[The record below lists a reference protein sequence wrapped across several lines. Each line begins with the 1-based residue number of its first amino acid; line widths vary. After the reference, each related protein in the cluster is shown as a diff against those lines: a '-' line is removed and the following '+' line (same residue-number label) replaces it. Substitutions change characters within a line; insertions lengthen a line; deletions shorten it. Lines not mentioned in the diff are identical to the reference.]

1 MKATELRRWSRDEY
15 ESMIAQ
21 GLFAPGE
28 RLELIDGEILK
39 MTPQGS
45 LHATAVRLAEDALRA
60 LFSRGFDVRAQLPL
74 ALGISSEPEPD
85 IAVVKGKPRDY
96 RDAHPSA
103 AVLIVEIADTTL
115 EYDRSR
121 KESIYARAGVQDYWI
136 VNLVETCVEVYRDPG
151 KEGYRAMIRFAPG
164 ATISP
169 LSIRE
174 GSLSVA
180 DLLP

>member
-1 MKATELRRWSRDEY
+1 MTLSATKMMAGQFLMLGEDP
-15 ESMIAQ
+15 
-21 GLFAPGE
+21 PGV
-28 RLELIDGEILK
+28 RLELIDGEILRV
-39 MTPQGS
+39 TPQGS

-60 LFSRGFDVRAQLPL
+60 LFARGFDVRAQLPL

-85 IAVVKGKPRDY
+85 IAVVQGKPRDY

-121 KESIYARAGVQDYWI
+121 KGSIYARAGVQDYWI
-136 VNLVETCVEVYRDPG
+136 VNLVERCVEVYRDPG
-151 KEGYRAMIRFAPG
+151 NEGYRAMLRFLPG
-164 ATISP
+164 ASLSP
-169 LSIRE
+169 LSIADA
-174 GSLSVA
+174 SLAVA